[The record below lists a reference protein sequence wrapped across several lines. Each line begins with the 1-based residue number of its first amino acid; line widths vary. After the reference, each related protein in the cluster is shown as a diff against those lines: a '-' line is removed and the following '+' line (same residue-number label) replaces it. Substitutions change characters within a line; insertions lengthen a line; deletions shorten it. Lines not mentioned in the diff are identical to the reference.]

1 MIEQEFDQEFRR
13 LVQMTPIVVEF
24 GFEVNLQFQGMCLCW
39 FLGWT
44 LVPCG
49 APQVLEVKNEENC
62 EQALVDEKVKCE
74 EEMVAH
80 SRLVVVDNSWE
91 IEVLHWW
98 LGLMTSQ
105 HLFHLYSS
113 FQDQRTLQGEVF

>member
-1 MIEQEFDQEFRR
+1 
-13 LVQMTPIVVEF
+13 
-24 GFEVNLQFQGMCLCW
+24 MCLCW

-80 SRLVVVDNSWE
+80 SRLSE
-91 IEVLHWW
+91 
-98 LGLMTSQ
+98 G
-105 HLFHLYSS
+105 
-113 FQDQRTLQGEVF
+113 